1 MSNDGQR
8 RLLIIED
15 DPGLQSQ
22 MRWCF
27 DAAIEVSVAADFDS
41 AVTAFRRE
49 APQVVTLDLGLPPD
63 PGGATVGFQLLTELL
78 RLDSRVKIIV
88 ITGREE
94 HEHAV
99 NAVAKGAYDFYQK
112 PVEADTLTFVTD
124 RAFRLL
130 ELERENERL
139 QLMGGGSRLA
149 GIIATS
155 PSMMSVCRIV
165 ERVAP
170 TSVTTL
176 VLGETGTGK
185 EVIARAIHGLSTRI
199 QQPFV
204 ALNCAAIPENLL
216 ESELFGYEKGAF
228 TGATAQKKGR
238 IEHAHGGTLF
248 LDEIGDMPLPLQTK
262 MLRFL
267 QERQIER
274 VGGRDSIPVDVRV
287 LCATHRDLQKMI
299 SEGSFREDLYYRISE
314 ITIKLPAVRDR
325 EADILLLANTI
336 LRRFCGELNRSA
348 LKFSSDAVAAMEQ
361 WRWPGNVREMENRIK
376 RAVVMADGLL
386 VSATDLE
393 LATSTGE
400 PMPFNL
406 REVRDLAERQAVL
419 RALSSATNNVAQAA
433 RLLGITRPTLY
444 SLINRFQIEIQ
455 D

>member
-228 TGATAQKKGR
+228 TGANR
-238 IEHAHGGTLF
+238 SE
-248 LDEIGDMPLPLQTK
+248 
-262 MLRFL
+262 
-267 QERQIER
+267 ERR
-274 VGGRDSIPVDVRV
+274 VGKECCR
-287 LCATHRDLQKMI
+287 
-299 SEGSFREDLYYRISE
+299 
-314 ITIKLPAVRDR
+314 
-325 EADILLLANTI
+325 
-336 LRRFCGELNRSA
+336 
-348 LKFSSDAVAAMEQ
+348 
-361 WRWPGNVREMENRIK
+361 
-376 RAVVMADGLL
+376 
-386 VSATDLE
+386 
-393 LATSTGE
+393 
-400 PMPFNL
+400 
-406 REVRDLAERQAVL
+406 
-419 RALSSATNNVAQAA
+419 
-433 RLLGITRPTLY
+433 
-444 SLINRFQIEIQ
+444 
-455 D
+455 